1 MGCSMFFVAM
11 ATYPELQS
19 KIETMV
25 ALAPATSLA
34 HMTSPIFR
42 LAPFI
47 KPIEVGILYLFRPVY
62 YFNSF
67 FISVKFFLFS
77 PLSSF
82 CSGF

>member
-11 ATYPELQS
+11 ATYPDLQS

-47 KPIEVGILYLFRPVY
+47 KPIEVGILYLIIIY
-62 YFNSF
+62 LF
-67 FISVKFFLFS
+67 FKLY
-77 PLSSF
+77 LY
-82 CSGF
+82 

>member
-1 MGCSMFFVAM
+1 MFFVAM

-47 KPIEVGILYLFRPVY
+47 KPIEVGLLYLIIIY
-62 YFNSF
+62 
-67 FISVKFFLFS
+67 
-77 PLSSF
+77 
-82 CSGF
+82 